1 MYKDVAV
8 EAVQLVTA
16 LTHHDVR
23 VLQIRGHVLLTSVA
37 VKSDIFLF
45 VSQEPM
51 YSFPAIIADKFVK
64 LIFIYFAR

>member
-1 MYKDVAV
+1 MYEDVAV

-23 VLQIRGHVLLTSVA
+23 VLQVRGHVLLASVA
-37 VKSDIFLF
+37 VESDIFLF
-45 VSQEPM
+45 VSQESM
-51 YSFPAIIADKFVK
+51 HSFPAIIGNKFVK